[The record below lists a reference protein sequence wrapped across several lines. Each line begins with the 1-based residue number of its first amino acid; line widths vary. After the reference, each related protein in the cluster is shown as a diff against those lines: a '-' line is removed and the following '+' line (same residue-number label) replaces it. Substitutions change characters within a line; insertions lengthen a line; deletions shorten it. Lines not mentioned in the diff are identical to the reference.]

1 MKRKETGFKI
11 CLIAM
16 LMFATIVL
24 FGYTVG
30 IKIPEEHAGDA
41 KLIIG
46 VLLGVACGSGITD
59 IINGF
64 RNNKLDEHL
73 FNEMKLKDKIEVT
86 KIDDTDI

>member
-11 CLIAM
+11 CLIAI

-24 FGYTVG
+24 FGYAVG
-30 IKIPEEHAGDA
+30 IKIPEEQAANA
-41 KLIIG
+41 KLIFG
-46 VLLGVACGSGITD
+46 VLLGVAGGSCITD